1 METLGILFPA
11 ALWFLG
17 PLGFRHDPP
26 GSGIG
31 VVLLVLHVSLSVSA
45 VLEDKVFLGGI
56 GVLGL
61 VAQGQLSGANGNRK
75 QYIVF

>member
-1 METLGILFPA
+1 M
-11 ALWFLG
+11 
-17 PLGFRHDPP
+17 RHNMY
-26 GSGIG
+26 
-31 VVLLVLHVSLSVSA
+31 VCTHVSLSVSA

-75 QYIVF
+75 QYIVFRGLVITCLNLIKKKEKKLF